1 MFDSLLAD
9 FGYLNFII
17 VLSILIFVHEM
28 GHYLVAKWCGVRV
41 ETFSIGFYKEIV
53 GWTDKSGTRWK
64 VGILPLGGYV
74 KMFGE
79 HSVMNADG
87 SQKRPMTP
95 NEKKVS
101 FSHKTLA
108 QRSAVV
114 AAGPA
119 ANFLFAIVVLAFV
132 YAVIGK
138 PDLDT
143 PPSSTL
149 GSVVEQSAAED
160 AGLQAGDTIVVAG
173 GATVRTFEDLRQAVL
188 ANSGDPMPI
197 VYVRDGIESRVTVTP
212 RMSEFEAADGTVE
225 QRFLLGVR
233 PLPPEYRPLGPV
245 DSVAQGVAD
254 TWNMTVMTLS
264 AVGEIIS
271 GDRGTDELGGP
282 VRIAELSNDAAQSG
296 SLALVGLMVLLS
308 INLGL
313 INLFPIPML
322 DGGHLLFYA
331 VEAMRGKPVSERIQ
345 EFSLRIGL
353 ALILCLMVFVTV
365 NDFVNL
371 GWS

>member
-1 MFDSLLAD
+1 MFESLLAD
-9 FGYLNFII
+9 FGYGNFIL

-64 VGILPLGGYV
+64 IGFLPLGGYV

-87 SQKRPMTP
+87 TQKRPMTP
-95 NEKKVS
+95 NEKQVS
-101 FSHKTLA
+101 FSHKSLA
-108 QRSAVV
+108 QRTAVV
-114 AAGPA
+114 AAGPG

-138 PDLDT
+138 PDLET
-143 PPSSTL
+143 PAASTL
-149 GSVVEQSAAED
+149 GSVVEGSAAKA
-160 AGLQAGDTIVVAG
+160 AGLQPGDTIVGTGNV
-173 GATVRTFEDLRQAVL
+173 TIRTFEDLRQAVL
-188 ANSGDPMPI
+188 ASAGDPMPL
-197 VYVRDGIESRVTVTP
+197 VYVRDGVENRVTVTP
-212 RMSEFEAADGTVE
+212 RMSEFQTADGAVE
-225 QRFLLGVR
+225 QRYLLGVR
-233 PLPPEYRPLGPV
+233 PMPPEYRPLGPV
-245 DSVAQGVAD
+245 DAVSQGVGD
-254 TWNMTVMTLS
+254 TWNMTVLTLS
-264 AVGEIIS
+264 AVGEIIL

-296 SLALVGLMVLLS
+296 GLAIVGLMVLLS

-331 VEAMRGKPVSERIQ
+331 IEAMRGKPVSERIQ

-353 ALILCLMVFVTV
+353 AFILCLMVFVTV